1 MIKTHSHPQ
10 GPIDI
15 SQVATNTSP
24 GRTRVPPVYRVYSV
38 PLVVLELHRMGLDL
52 ELGTKP
58 LPHGSVNHHAYRQE
72 EASRQTRIVSEPQ
85 TKFSRVA
92 K

>member
-15 SQVATNTSP
+15 FQVATNTSP
-24 GRTRVPPVYRVYSV
+24 GRTRVPPVHRVYSI
-38 PLVVLELHRMGLDL
+38 PLVVLELHRTGLDP
-52 ELGTKP
+52 ELDTRL
-58 LPHGSVNHHAYRQE
+58 LPHESVNHYVYRQE

-85 TKFSRVA
+85 TNSLRVA